1 MELRKREIL
10 PDIASWRRS
19 EDNIVEGTF
28 VVRCGDS
35 QQTTG
40 WETGGSKSKLN
51 LVVLVKPGAR
61 RSVERGTSLGMVR
74 LTRNSRSASTRLR
87 PRAA

>member
-1 MELRKREIL
+1 M
-10 PDIASWRRS
+10 
-19 EDNIVEGTF
+19 
-28 VVRCGDS
+28 RCGDS

-51 LVVLVKPGAR
+51 LVVLAKPGG

-74 LTRNSRSASTRLR
+74 LTHAILVVLR